1 MDFVRRW
8 ALTVTVSAVAGAVV
22 LMLAPDG
29 APGKSVRT
37 AVSLFL
43 IVSMLS
49 PFFGGI
55 DFSNFII
62 LPEAEYEQ
70 PSLTDEAARL
80 TERAVREKIS
90 AILSECGI
98 NGAEISIDIS
108 TEGESISVNG
118 ISITAQSG
126 GDFETA
132 ENRIKAEIGAETK
145 IGVRQ

>member
-1 MDFVRRW
+1 MDLIKQW
-8 ALTVTVSAVAGAVV
+8 ALTLAVSAAAGAVV

-29 APGKSVRT
+29 ALGKSVRT

-49 PFFGGI
+49 PFLGGI
-55 DFSNFII
+55 DFSDFVI

-70 PSLTDEAARL
+70 PDLTDTAAKL
-80 TERAVREKIS
+80 TEKAVREKIS

-108 TEGESISVNG
+108 TEGENISVDG
-118 ISITAQSG
+118 IRIAAES

-132 ENRIKAEIGAETK
+132 ENRIKAEIGAETE
-145 IGVRQ
+145 IEVIR